1 MTGGASGG
9 QPCAGSRLGAT
20 GVMGSLLLCRGLPTP
35 GRGWPGVGMRPGTG
49 RLQPPVCRCGDGVRS
64 RPWSAGPGQR
74 RALRLTPKR
83 QRLRGQGSRRALVV
97 PLAGQRVAL
106 THASRTA
113 RLGLGQRKPSPRVRG
128 CVPERCGQRC
138 RPGDREPWRDGA
150 PGQPRPALGGRACRA
165 RAFSCL
171 GQATGRAGPGGKQ
184 PLTPRESFLYV
195 L

>member
-113 RLGLGQRKPSPRVRG
+113 RLGLGQRKPSPRG
-128 CVPERCGQRC
+128 AAC
-138 RPGDREPWRDGA
+138 RNAVASGV
-150 PGQPRPALGGRACRA
+150 ALGTG
-165 RAFSCL
+165 SL
-171 GQATGRAGPGGKQ
+171 GVTVRLGSHIPPSGAVRAGHALFPAWAK
-184 PLTPRESFLYV
+184 PLDV
-195 L
+195 LDLVANNL